1 MLEFNGQVALI
12 TGAAQGIGKTIA
24 DSIESRGGLTVRAD
38 FREWEE
44 KLTKLGKL
52 SYGIRL
58 DVTSPDQVK
67 NAVKQVVEEFG
78 NIDILVN
85 NAGITRD
92 GLLIRMKE
100 EDWRAVLSTN
110 LDGVFYMSRE
120 VLPRM
125 MKKRYGRIVNISSVV
140 GQMGNPGQG
149 NYVASKA
156 GVIGFTK
163 SAAREVASRGIT
175 VNAVAPGSI
184 DTDLFR
190 KGRTAEQVKQQS
202 RMPVLGRL
210 GEVDDI
216 AGVVAFLAS
225 DDARWITGQT
235 IHANGGVA

>member
-1 MLEFNGQVALI
+1 MEFKGQIALI

-44 KLTKLGKL
+44 KLTKLGQL

-58 DVTSPDQVK
+58 DVTNPDQVK
-67 NAVKQVVEEFG
+67 KAVKQVVEEFG

-92 GLLIRMKE
+92 GLLIRMKD
-100 EDWRAVLSTN
+100 EDWRSVLSTN
-110 LDGVFYMSRE
+110 LDGVFFMTRE

-175 VNAVAPGSI
+175 VNAVAPGYI
-184 DTDLFR
+184 ATKMTEELNE
-190 KGRTAEQVKQQS
+190 KAKEQLEN
-202 RMPVLGRL
+202 MIPLGRI
-210 GEVDDI
+210 GTSEDI
-216 AGVVAFLAS
+216 ANGVCFLAS
-225 DDARWITGQT
+225 KGAGYITGQVLG
-235 IHANGGVA
+235 INGGMYM